1 MLFAFKKDGTSAD
14 EMEEK
19 KLSFP
24 PILRDWLNVDVD
36 SLKLMFDLVPVRE
49 FPRLVDGGAPAGV
62 VDMLL
67 KGLWG
72 LSGVEGGLDS
82 GNLNILCGT
91 SSGQVGNQS
100 RWVYLHQDKSRKQ
113 QALLSTARNYKLI
126 ASSSYARY

>member
-1 MLFAFKKDGTSAD
+1 MLFAFKKGGTSAD

-91 SSGQVGNQS
+91 SSEQVVSKVGGYTCTKTS
-100 RWVYLHQDKSRKQ
+100 RANSKRCYRQLETTK
-113 QALLSTARNYKLI
+113 
-126 ASSSYARY
+126 